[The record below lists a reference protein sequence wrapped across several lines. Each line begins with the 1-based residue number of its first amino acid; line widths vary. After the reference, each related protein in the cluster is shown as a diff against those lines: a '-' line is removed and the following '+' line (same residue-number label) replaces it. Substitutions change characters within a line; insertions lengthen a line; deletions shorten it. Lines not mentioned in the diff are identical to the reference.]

1 LRQIRRCQYSAI
13 STRITDLNARIDSGA
28 PRPSAQAELPANLSP
43 LLVDAVRFR
52 ADFDRNPFGFTH
64 RLSDLELFQPDSIRD
79 LAAAYAPH
87 PREYFVAASAPSAG
101 TAFDAVPHSQC
112 GPVEALDRLAVTPTR
127 LLLKRPE
134 NRDPRFRQ
142 LLDTFFAQVL
152 ELRGGLQ
159 GERVVRLES
168 AIFVT
173 SAAATTP
180 LHFDPEIAF
189 FTQIEGEKIYHVY
202 PPASLSDPV
211 IEDFYRHGRV
221 SIAQI
226 DLAACD
232 PAREQVYVLGP
243 GKGLHQPQNSPHW
256 VETRATRSV
265 SYSIVF
271 ETDASRARGRVR
283 AFNHYLRKIGVRPA
297 APGTNQTVD
306 FLKSRVMRIATP
318 VRNRVRRRFGLQ
330 T

>member
-1 LRQIRRCQYSAI
+1 M
-13 STRITDLNARIDSGA
+13 NARIDSGA
-28 PRPSAQAELPANLSP
+28 PRPLAQSGLPVNLSP

-52 ADFDRNPFGFTH
+52 ADFDRSPFGFTH
-64 RLSDLELFQPDSIRD
+64 RLSDLALFEPDSIRG
-79 LAAAYAPH
+79 LASAYAAH
-87 PREYFVAASAPSAG
+87 PSEYFVAASAASAG

-112 GPVEALDRLAVTPTR
+112 GPVEALDRLTAVPTR

-168 AIFVT
+168 AVFVT

-180 LHFDPEIAF
+180 FHFDPEIAF

-202 PPASLSDPV
+202 PPATLSDPV

-232 PAREQVYVLGP
+232 PAREQVFVLGP

-256 VETRATRSV
+256 VETRASRSV
-265 SYSIVF
+265 SYSVVF

-283 AFNHYLRKIGVRPA
+283 AFNHYLRKLGLEPA
-297 APGTNQTVD
+297 APGAHPTAD
-306 FLKSRVMRIATP
+306 FLKSRVMRVATP
-318 VRNRVRRRFGLQ
+318 VRNRLRRRLGLQ
-330 T
+330 S